1 MLHTL
6 HPSKTLSDAYD
17 DDDDDDDDARE
28 TNVLSVSLRIAY
40 ALYIF
45 PSA

>member
-17 DDDDDDDDARE
+17 DDDDDDDVRE
-28 TNVLSVSLRIAY
+28 TYAQSVSLRIAY